1 MDTSKQFKFEK
12 SFAKSAPEARSYGVE
27 ANGEVARRGKYDFA
41 VAYPDPVS
49 LPLKELVN
57 SLSDG
62 LSEEGEDLAIYPHPQ
77 GYPPLREL
85 ISDRLSRTRG
95 VEATPESI
103 MLGDGSG
110 QPIHLILEALLDPG
124 DVVFTEDFTYSG
136 TLNALRRFRA
146 EIVGIQCDQSGF
158 IPDVLEH
165 TIRTVIESG
174 RKPKLIYTI
183 PTFQNPQGWTASLE
197 RRMALVHIAQS
208 YGIPVIEDD
217 CYVDLRYEGKSV
229 TTLHSMDESG
239 LVMYVGSFSKIIA
252 PGMRMGFLVA
262 PEEILARVR
271 GIKSGGGVNQF
282 AALAVH
288 RFAKNKLDKHV
299 HHINELLRSKRD
311 AMLAALGENF
321 GSAADWSEPEGGLY
335 VWVRVKDERAD
346 LEELRS
352 KALMAE
358 VGYQCGVIYSP
369 DGTSG
374 KNFARLCFGY
384 NSPEEIH
391 EGIARLAEVFETNGV
406 LNV

>member
-1 MDTSKQFKFEK
+1 MDSTRQFKFDQ
-12 SFAKSAPEARSYGVE
+12 SFAKSIPEARS
-27 ANGEVARRGKYDFA
+27 GEITRRGKYDFA

-49 LPLKELVN
+49 LPLEELVN
-57 SLSDG
+57 SLIEG
-62 LSEEGEDLAIYPHPQ
+62 LSDEGADLAIYPHPQ

-85 ISDRLSRTRG
+85 ISNRLARTRG
-95 VEATPESI
+95 VEATAESI

-136 TLNALRRFRA
+136 TLNALRRFGA
-146 EIVGIQCDQSGF
+146 EIVGIQCDHNGF

-165 TIRTVIESG
+165 TIRRVIESG
-174 RKPKLIYTI
+174 KKPKLIYTI
-183 PTFQNPQGWTASLE
+183 PTFQNPQGWTASRE
-197 RRMALVHIAQS
+197 RRMALVRIAQS

-217 CYVDLRYEGKSV
+217 CYVDLRYEGKPV
-229 TTLHSMDESG
+229 TPLHSMDESG
-239 LVMYVGSFSKIIA
+239 LIMYVGSFSKTIA

-262 PEEILARVR
+262 PEEILARIR
-271 GIKSGGGVNQF
+271 SIKSGGGVNQF

-288 RFAKNKLDKHV
+288 RFTKNKLDKHV
-299 HHINELLRSKRD
+299 EHINDVLRSKRD

-321 GSAADWSEPEGGLY
+321 GSAAEWSEPEGGLY

-346 LEELRS
+346 LEALRA
-352 KALMAE
+352 KALIAE
-358 VGYQCGVIYSP
+358 VGYQSGVIYSP

-384 NSPEEIH
+384 NSPKEIH
-391 EGIARLAEVFETNGV
+391 EGISRLAEVFEANGV
-406 LNV
+406 LNT